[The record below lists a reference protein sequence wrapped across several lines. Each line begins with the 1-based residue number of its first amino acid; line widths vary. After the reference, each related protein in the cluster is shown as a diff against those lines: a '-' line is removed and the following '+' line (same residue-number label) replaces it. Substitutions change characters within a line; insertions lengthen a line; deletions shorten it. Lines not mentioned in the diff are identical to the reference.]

1 MSRISLCAKRLRGT
15 PITRSGR
22 RLKTERPPPSAE
34 RPPSKQGSR
43 HDSANPQGEEFRSV
57 RARCHHRDRA
67 VFPLPLSRAELL
79 PRTHLPLE
87 ASRLPGIEV
96 FLHSVSVHDSLHCLF
111 IPSLGAL
118 HFHLEVSSAAKSGQA
133 SRLSNHVQSQQ
144 SVPRARR
151 GPQPSNA
158 GAIGNTPLA

>member
-1 MSRISLCAKRLRGT
+1 SRR
-15 PITRSGR
+15 
-22 RLKTERPPPSAE
+22 
-34 RPPSKQGSR
+34 GSR
-43 HDSANPQGEEFRSV
+43 HDSASPSREELRSV
-57 RARCHHRDRA
+57 CARCDHRDRA
-67 VFPLPLSRAELL
+67 VFPLSLSRTKLL
-79 PRTHLPLE
+79 SRTHLPLG
-87 ASRLPGIEV
+87 APRLPGNEV
-96 FLHSVSVHDSLHCLF
+96 LLHHLPVHDSLHYLF

-118 HFHLEVSSAAKSGQA
+118 HLHLEVSSAAKSGQA